1 MEREIDEFEVFS
13 ENADH
18 ITFKGINKDG
28 ICVGLVSI
36 SLKFRG
42 WMLGGCSHFSSSHG
56 LTKVSANGR
65 GWKSRLVEEA
75 KNGLQ
80 YALR

>member
-1 MEREIDEFEVFS
+1 MEREISKFEVFS
-13 ENADH
+13 EDSDH
-18 ITFKGINKDG
+18 ITFKGMNEDG
-28 ICVGLVSI
+28 ICIGLVSV

-42 WMLGGCSHFSSSHG
+42 WMLGCCSHFHSSHG
-56 LTKVSANGR
+56 LTEVSANGR